1 MLTFAFTDA
10 DGKMTVNETL
20 TSGMVGRRITI
31 VLDDH
36 FQGLSSYAVF
46 RAGQTCKVLPI
57 DHPVLVIPREVL
69 ARPFLRFH
77 VGVYATDSSG
87 SVVIPTVMA
96 DGPYIRYGADP
107 FDAPDAESLPVWKKI
122 QEQIGDLTNLR
133 TEERGSLVSAINSL
147 VNRGEMSFP
156 RAAAELLITVLR
168 HADYSVSQTAN
179 IDALEALL
187 LSGGSESETPGDEE
201 EPEPASLSVTYLLT
215 NTYSSNSAGT
225 VTAGAPFSTTL
236 TAPEGYEIGS
246 VTVTMGD
253 TDITASAYA
262 KGVVTIPSV
271 TGNVVITAE
280 SGEVRIDKTYS
291 VTNHLTHV
299 VTDNDFTTANHGEYY
314 GACLT
319 PDSGYA
325 LDSVTVTMGGVDIT
339 SWAYNSSYID
349 IISVTGDLV
358 ITASATAA
366 AN

>member
-1 MLTFAFTDA
+1 MLTFEFTDA

-46 RAGQTCKVLPI
+46 RAGQACKVLPI
-57 DHPVLVIPREVL
+57 DHPVLVIPQEVL

-107 FDAPDAESLPVWKKI
+107 FDAPDTENLPVWKKI
-122 QEQIGDLTNLR
+122 QEQIGNLANLR
-133 TEERGSLVSAINSL
+133 TEARGNLVAAINSL
-147 VNRGEMSFP
+147 VDRSFS
-156 RAAAELLITVLR
+156 RTAAKLLITVLR
-168 HADYSVSQTAN
+168 HGHYDSSQTAN
-179 IDALEALL
+179 IDALEGLL
-187 LSGGSESETPGDEE
+187 LSGSSESETPGDGED
-201 EPEPASLSVTYLLT
+201 PEPTSLSVTYLLT
-215 NTYSSNSAGT
+215 NTYSGNSAGSVT
-225 VTAGAPFSTTL
+225 VGSPFSTTL
-236 TAPEGYEIGS
+236 TAPEGYEISS

-262 KGVVTIPSV
+262 NGVVAIPSV

-291 VTNHLTHV
+291 VVNYLSHV

-319 PDSGYA
+319 PDNGHA
-325 LDSVTVTMGGVDIT
+325 LNSVTVTMGGVDIT
-339 SWAYNSSYID
+339 SWAYNNSYID
-349 IISVTGDLV
+349 IISVTGNIV
-358 ITASATAA
+358 ITASAIAQTD
-366 AN
+366 